1 MNPFVS
7 TIDGR
12 PHEEEIMIQGF
23 GDGEDIL
30 GIFSVMLTDKGKRML
45 DDWSK
50 VDESL
55 THDRL

>member
-1 MNPFVS
+1 
-7 TIDGR
+7 
-12 PHEEEIMIQGF
+12 MIQGF

-30 GIFSVMLTDKGKRML
+30 GIFSVVLTDKGKRML

-55 THDRL
+55 THERL